1 MNLNDAKHT
10 LEKYLGNLYGLDEK
24 ILDYQRSRYKKLTN
38 CFEDIFK
45 SRPAKYFSSPGRVEI
60 SGNHTDHNHGK
71 VIAASINLDSI
82 AAASPN
88 SDNKVVLFSETYP
101 EPFIVDLR
109 DIKPLEKEKTSTK
122 SLIRGIAAGFRN
134 NGYNVGG
141 FNAYISS
148 DVLIGSGLS
157 SSASIEVLI
166 GTIFNKFYNDGKVS
180 GEEIA
185 IIGQFAENKYF
196 GKPCGLMDQIACVTG
211 GIVEI
216 DFYNPVK
223 PIIKKI
229 DFDFQSVGYKVLVV
243 NTEANHADLT
253 EDYSAIPQ
261 EMKRVAKF
269 FNKAY
274 CSEITHEQLFDHIKL
289 LREAVGD
296 RAILRVI
303 HFLEE
308 NKRVEKQ
315 IRALNKNDFEEFLI
329 LVNESGNSS
338 YKYLQNIY
346 TPQNVNEQSVSLAL
360 AISDIFIREKGK
372 GACRVHGGGFA
383 GTIQVFLPEELIE
396 GYKSY
401 ISKIFKEDS
410 VKVLS
415 IRNYGVVC
423 LTDL

>member
-1 MNLNDAKHT
+1 MSIIKTKVYPELSLQD
-10 LEKYLGNLYGLDEK
+10 LYGNNEN
-24 ILDYQRSRYKKLTN
+24 ILDYQKRRFRKLEN
-38 CFEDIFK
+38 SFENIFK
-45 SRPAKYFSSPGRVEI
+45 IKPVKYFSSPGRVEI

-88 SDNKVVLFSETYP
+88 SDNEVVLYSETYP
-101 EPFIVDLR
+101 EPFIIDLSNT
-109 DIKPLEKEKTSTK
+109 KPVEEEKASTK
-122 SLIRGIAAGFRN
+122 ALIRGIAAGFRD
-134 NGYNVGG
+134 NGYDVGG
-141 FNAYISS
+141 FNAYVSS

-166 GTIFNKFYNDGKVS
+166 GTIFNNFYNDGKVS

-185 IIGQFAENKYF
+185 IIGQYAENKYF
-196 GKPCGLMDQIACVTG
+196 GKPCGLMDQVACITG

-216 DFYNPVK
+216 DFYNPEK

-229 DFDFQSVGYKVLVV
+229 DFDFQATGYKLVV
-243 NTEANHADLT
+243 VDTEASHANLT
-253 EDYSAIPQ
+253 EDYAAIPE

-269 FNKAY
+269 FSKAY
-274 CSEITHEQLFDHIKL
+274 CSEITLEELFDQIKI
-289 LREAVGD
+289 LREVVGD
-296 RAILRVI
+296 RAILRAI

-315 IRALNKNDFEEFLI
+315 ICALNKNDFEEFLS

-360 AISDIFIREKGK
+360 AMSDIFIRENVK

-383 GTIQVFLPEELIE
+383 GTIQVFLPEEFIKE
-396 GYKSY
+396 YESY
-401 ISKIFKEDS
+401 ISKIFKVDC

-415 IRNYGVVC
+415 IRHHCAVC

>member
-1 MNLNDAKHT
+1 MNLNDAKQT

-24 ILDYQRSRYKKLTN
+24 TLDYQKRRYEKLTGL
-38 CFEDIFK
+38 FENIFK
-45 SRPAKYFSSPGRVEI
+45 TQPINYFSSPGRTEI

-71 VIAASINLDSI
+71 VITASINLDSI
-82 AAASPN
+82 ACGIKSV
-88 SDNKVVLFSETYP
+88 DVVEIYSEGYEKPFVVNLKNLNLVNSETG
-101 EPFIVDLR
+101 
-109 DIKPLEKEKTSTK
+109 TTNA
-122 SLIRGIAAGFRN
+122 LIRGIASQFVQKGF
-134 NGYNVGG
+134 NVGG
-141 FNAYISS
+141 FKACIAS

-157 SSASIEVLI
+157 SSASIEILI
-166 GTIFNKFYNDGKVS
+166 GTIFNKFYNDGKVAS
-180 GEEIA
+180 EEIA
-185 IIGQFAENKYF
+185 IIGQYAENKYF
-196 GKPCGLMDQIACVTG
+196 GKPCGLMDQIACITG

-216 DFYNPVK
+216 DFYNPGK

-229 DFDFQSVGYKVLVV
+229 DFDFQATGYKLVAV
-243 NTEANHADLT
+243 DTEANHANLT
-253 EDYSAIPQ
+253 EDYAAIPD
-261 EMKRVAKF
+261 EMKSVAKY
-269 FNKAY
+269 FNKEY
-274 CSEITHEQLFDHIKL
+274 CSEITLEELFDQIKL

-296 RAILRVI
+296 RAILRAI

-315 IRALNKNDFEEFLI
+315 ICALKKDNFEEFLI

-346 TPQNVNEQSVSLAL
+346 TPQNVNEQSVALAL

-401 ISKIFKEDS
+401 ISKIFKADS

-415 IRNYGVVC
+415 IRHYGAVC
-423 LTDL
+423 LTNF

>member
-1 MNLNDAKHT
+1 MNIVTTKVDPEVT
-10 LEKYLGNLYGLDEK
+10 LQELYRSDEK
-24 ILDYQRSRYKKLTN
+24 ILDYQRSRYRKLEK

-45 SRPAKYFSSPGRVEI
+45 IKPEKYFSSPGRTEI
-60 SGNHTDHNHGK
+60 GGNHTDHNHGK

-88 SDNKVVLFSETYP
+88 SNNKVVIYSEKYP
-101 EPFIVDLR
+101 EPFIIDLC
-109 DIKPLEKEKTSTK
+109 DTKPVEEEKASTK
-122 SLIRGIAAGFRN
+122 ALIRGIAAGFRN

-141 FNAYISS
+141 FNAYVSS
-148 DVLIGSGLS
+148 NVLVGSGLS

-180 GEEIA
+180 SEEIA
-185 IIGQFAENKYF
+185 FISQYAENKYF
-196 GKPCGLMDQIACVTG
+196 GKPCGLMDQVACITG

-216 DFYNPVK
+216 DFYNPEK

-229 DFDFQSVGYKVLVV
+229 DFDFQATGYKLVV
-243 NTEANHADLT
+243 VDTEANHANLT
-253 EDYSAIPQ
+253 EDYAAIPE
-261 EMKRVAKF
+261 EMKRVAKY
-269 FNKAY
+269 FNKEY
-274 CSEITHEQLFDHIKL
+274 CSEITLEEVFNQIKL
-289 LREAVGD
+289 LREVVGD
-296 RAILRVI
+296 RAILRAI

-315 IRALNKNDFEEFLI
+315 ICALNKNNFEEFLK

-346 TPQNVNEQSVSLAL
+346 TLQNVNEQSVSLAL
-360 AISDIFIREKGK
+360 AMSDIFIREKGK

-396 GYKSY
+396 GYKYY
-401 ISKIFKEDS
+401 ISKIFKADS
-410 VKVLS
+410 MKVLS
-415 IRNYGVVC
+415 IRHYGAVC

>member
-1 MNLNDAKHT
+1 MSIIKTKMYPELSLQD
-10 LEKYLGNLYGLDEK
+10 LYCNSEN
-24 ILDYQRSRYKKLTN
+24 ILDYQNRRFKKLEN
-38 CFEDIFK
+38 SFENIFK
-45 SRPAKYFSSPGRVEI
+45 IKPVKYFSSPGRVEI

-88 SDNKVVLFSETYP
+88 SDSEVVLYSESYPDPFIIDLSET
-101 EPFIVDLR
+101 
-109 DIKPLEKEKTSTK
+109 KPVEEEKASTK
-122 SLIRGIAAGFRN
+122 ALIRGIAAGFKN
-134 NGYNVGG
+134 NGYKIGG
-141 FNAYISS
+141 FNAYVSS

-166 GTIFNKFYNDGKVS
+166 GTIFNKFYNDGKIPS
-180 GEEIA
+180 EEIA
-185 IIGQFAENKYF
+185 IIGQHAENKYF
-196 GKPCGLMDQIACVTG
+196 GKPSGLMDQVACIIG

-216 DFYNPVK
+216 DFYIPEKPV
-223 PIIKKI
+223 IKKI
-229 DFDFQSVGYKVLVV
+229 DFDFQTTGYKLVV
-243 NTEANHADLT
+243 VDTEVSHANLT
-253 EDYSAIPQ
+253 EDYTAITE
-261 EMKRVAKF
+261 EMKRVAKY
-269 FNKAY
+269 FNKEY
-274 CSEITHEQLFDHIKL
+274 CSEITLEELFDQIKL
-289 LREAVGD
+289 LRKVVGD
-296 RAILRVI
+296 RAILRAI

-315 IRALNKNDFEEFLI
+315 ICALNKNNFEEFLS

-360 AISDIFIREKGK
+360 AMSDIFIREMGK

-383 GTIQVFLPEELIE
+383 GTIELILPEESLDN
-396 GYKSY
+396 YKAF
-401 ISKIFKEDS
+401 ITKVFKEDS

-415 IRNYGVVC
+415 IRLHGAVC

>member
-1 MNLNDAKHT
+1 M
-10 LEKYLGNLYGLDEK
+10 
-24 ILDYQRSRYKKLTN
+24 KKFLIIKEAGIETLTN

-45 SRPAKYFSSPGRVEI
+45 SRPVKYFSSPGRIEI

-88 SDNKVVLFSETYP
+88 SNNKVVIYSEKYP
-101 EPFIVDLR
+101 EPFIVDLCNT
-109 DIKPLEKEKTSTK
+109 KPVEEEKASTK
-122 SLIRGIAAGFRN
+122 ALIRGIAAGFRN

-141 FNAYISS
+141 FNAYLSS
-148 DVLIGSGLS
+148 NVLVGSGLS

-180 GEEIA
+180 SEEIA
-185 IIGQFAENKYF
+185 FISQYAENKYF
-196 GKPCGLMDQIACVTG
+196 GKPCGLMDQVACITG

-216 DFYNPVK
+216 DFYNPEK

-229 DFDFQSVGYKVLVV
+229 DFDFQATGYKLVV
-243 NTEANHADLT
+243 VDTEANHANLT
-253 EDYSAIPQ
+253 EDYAAIPE
-261 EMKRVAKF
+261 EMKRVAKY
-269 FNKAY
+269 FNKEY
-274 CSEITHEQLFDHIKL
+274 CSEITLEEVFNQIKL
-289 LREAVGD
+289 LREVVGD
-296 RAILRVI
+296 RAILRAI

-315 IRALNKNDFEEFLI
+315 ICALNKDNFEAFLS

-360 AISDIFIREKGK
+360 AMSDIFIREKGK

-415 IRNYGVVC
+415 IRHYGAVC

>member
-1 MNLNDAKHT
+1 
-10 LEKYLGNLYGLDEK
+10 
-24 ILDYQRSRYKKLTN
+24 
-38 CFEDIFK
+38 
-45 SRPAKYFSSPGRVEI
+45 
-60 SGNHTDHNHGK
+60 

-88 SDNKVVLFSETYP
+88 SDNEVILYSETYP
-101 EPFIVDLR
+101 EPFIVDLSNT
-109 DIKPLEKEKTSTK
+109 KPIEEENASTK
-122 SLIRGIAAGFRN
+122 ALIRGIAAGYRK
-134 NGYNVGG
+134 NGYKVGG
-141 FNAYISS
+141 FNAYVSS
-148 DVLIGSGLS
+148 DMLIGSGLS

-166 GTIFNKFYNDGKVS
+166 GAIFNKFYNGEKVPS
-180 GEEIA
+180 EEIA
-185 IIGQFAENKYF
+185 IIGQYAENIYF
-196 GKPCGLMDQIACVTG
+196 GKPCGLMDQIACIIG

-216 DFYNPVK
+216 DFYNSEK

-229 DFDFQSVGYKVLVV
+229 DFDFQATGYKLVV
-243 NTEANHADLT
+243 VDTEANHSDLT
-253 EDYSAIPQ
+253 EDYAAIPE
-261 EMKRVAKF
+261 EMKRVAKYL
-269 FNKAY
+269 NKEY
-274 CSEITHEQLFDHIKL
+274 CSEITLEELFDQIKS
-289 LREAVGD
+289 LREVIGD
-296 RAILRVI
+296 RAILRAI

-308 NKRVEKQ
+308 NKRVEKL
-315 IRALNKNDFEEFLI
+315 IFALNKNDFEEFLS

-360 AISDIFIREKGK
+360 AMSDIFIREKGK

-383 GTIQVFLPEELIE
+383 GTILVFLPEELIE

-415 IRNYGVVC
+415 IRHYGAVC

>member
-1 MNLNDAKHT
+1 MNIVTTKVDQEVSLQD
-10 LEKYLGNLYGLDEK
+10 LYRSDEK
-24 ILDYQRSRYKKLTN
+24 ILDYQRSRYKTLTN
-38 CFEDIFK
+38 RFEDIFK

-88 SDNKVVLFSETYP
+88 SDNEVVVYSETYS

-109 DIKPLEKEKTSTK
+109 NIKPVEKEKTSTK
-122 SLIRGIAAGFRN
+122 ALIRGIAAGFRN

-141 FNAYISS
+141 FNAYVSS

-185 IIGQFAENKYF
+185 IIGQFAENNYF
-196 GKPCGLMDQIACVTG
+196 GKPCGLMDQIACITG

-216 DFYNPVK
+216 DFYNPRK

-229 DFDFQSVGYKVLVV
+229 DFDLQATGYKLVV
-243 NTEANHADLT
+243 VDTEASHVDLT
-253 EDYSAIPQ
+253 EDYAAIPE
-261 EMKRVAKF
+261 EMKRVAKY
-269 FNKAY
+269 FNKEY
-274 CSEITHEQLFDHIKL
+274 CSDITLEELFDQIKL
-289 LREAVGD
+289 LRKVVGD
-296 RAILRVI
+296 RAILRAI

-315 IRALNKNDFEEFLI
+315 IRALNKNNFEVFLS
-329 LVNESGNSS
+329 LVNESGGSS

-346 TPQNVNEQSVSLAL
+346 TPQNVNEQSISLAL

-383 GTIQVFLPEELIE
+383 GTIQVFLPKELIE

-401 ISKIFKEDS
+401 ISKIFNEDS